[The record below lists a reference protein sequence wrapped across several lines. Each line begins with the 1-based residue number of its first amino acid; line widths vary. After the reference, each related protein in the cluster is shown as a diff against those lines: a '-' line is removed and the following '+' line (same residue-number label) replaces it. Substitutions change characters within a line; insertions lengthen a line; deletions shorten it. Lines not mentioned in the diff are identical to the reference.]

1 LGDAFFLT
9 NEDSFSGAGGVSS
22 PFLPAETGMIPG
34 MDQRK
39 PGRPSKGQRIMLT
52 ARVPLPTKDDASH
65 RASELKMTL
74 NDYVA
79 WLIEQDVAEHA
90 AHDPERER
98 KFGRTA

>member
-1 LGDAFFLT
+1 
-9 NEDSFSGAGGVSS
+9 
-22 PFLPAETGMIPG
+22 
-34 MDQRK
+34 
-39 PGRPSKGQRIMLT
+39 MLT

-65 RASELKMTL
+65 RAAELKMTL